1 MPPNRP
7 QRTRKVP
14 ADPNESP
21 PKKRRSKKGTVAAR
35 LGALDAAAA
44 TAAATAAAP
53 FAAADAAPSKSP
65 QCRKKT
71 DKAPSSRLAV
81 VEESRRY
88 EEEH

>member
-21 PKKRRSKKGTVAAR
+21 PKKRRAKKGTVAAR
-35 LGALDAAAA
+35 LGAHDAAAAA
-44 TAAATAAAP
+44 TAAAT

-65 QCRKKT
+65 QRRNKH
-71 DKAPSSRLAV
+71 DKAPSSI
-81 VEESRRY
+81 
-88 EEEH
+88 